1 MRAGLAVRIEHTV
14 PITLEP
20 LMRTVAAHAVPGIEI
35 CDLLASRH
43 SRSVRGGELVVTVE
57 WAEPGVVWLS
67 AVGDDGDVRVDAD
80 LVATVRRWLDLDR
93 EVDAIDAHLA
103 RSATLAP
110 LVAARPGLR
119 VLGSVDG
126 FETAAMTVIGQQVSL
141 GAARTFGGR
150 LVAALGGHAPAGFR
164 SFPTAEAVA
173 EADIDMLRSTVGLT
187 GARTAT
193 LSALAHAV
201 AAGDLLLGMD
211 DDPHAARAALLA
223 VRGIGPWTA
232 DYVALRLFGD
242 RDAYPA
248 DDLVLKKALGVRS
261 GSAAARLSTDWAPWR
276 AYAVTHLWTQSAFA

>member
-1 MRAGLAVRIEHTV
+1 MSAGLAVRLEHTV

-20 LMRTVAAHAVPGIEI
+20 LMRTVAAHAVPGIET
-35 CDLLASRH
+35 CDLLAARH
-43 SRSVRGGELVVTVE
+43 ARSVRGGELVITVE
-57 WAEPGVVWLS
+57 WDEPGAIRLS
-67 AVGDDGDVRVDAD
+67 AAGHDGDVPVDAQ
-80 LVATVRRWLDLDR
+80 LVAAVRRWLDLDR
-93 EVDAIDAHLA
+93 EVEEIDGHLA
-103 RSATLAP
+103 RSTTLAP

-119 VLGSVDG
+119 ILGSVDG

-150 LVAALGGHAPAGFR
+150 LVAALGDPAPAGFR
-164 SFPTAEAVA
+164 AFPTAEAVA

-193 LSALAHAV
+193 LSALADAV

-211 DDPHAARAALLA
+211 DDPEAARAALLGI
-223 VRGIGPWTA
+223 RGIGPWTA

-248 DDLVLKKALGVRS
+248 DDLVLKKSLGVRS
-261 GSAAARLSTDWAPWR
+261 GTAAARLSTDWAPWR
-276 AYAVTHLWTQSAFA
+276 AYAVTHLWTQTAFA

>member
-1 MRAGLAVRIEHTV
+1 MSNDLAVRLGHTV

-20 LMRTVAAHAVPGIEI
+20 LMRAVAAHAVPGIET
-35 CDLLASRH
+35 CDLLAARH
-43 SRSVRGGELVVTVE
+43 SRTVRGDELVVTVE
-57 WAEPGVVWLS
+57 WDEPGSVRLSVV
-67 AVGDDGDVRVDAD
+67 DHDGDAPVDDA

-93 EVDAIDAHLA
+93 EVEEIDAHLA
-103 RSATLAP
+103 QSGTLAP

-119 VLGSVDG
+119 ILGSVDG

-150 LVAALGGHAPAGFR
+150 LVAALGGDAPAGFR

-173 EADIDMLRSTVGLT
+173 AVDVDTLRSIVGLT
-187 GARTAT
+187 GARAAT
-193 LSALAHAV
+193 VSALAHSV
-201 AAGDLLLGMD
+201 ASGDLLLGMD

-248 DDLVLKKALGVRS
+248 DDLVLKKALGVRT
-261 GSAAARLSTDWAPWR
+261 GTAAARLSEDWAPWR
-276 AYAVTHLWTQSAFA
+276 AYAVTHLWTQTAFS